1 VSAAH
6 EDGQATV
13 ELALCLPVLVALA
26 LVVLQVVLVARDQV
40 LVTHAAREAAREAAV
55 TSDLAAVRRAA
66 VASGSLD
73 ADRLTVTVTGRGRP
87 GSRAFVEVR
96 YAAPTDLPLVGGL
109 FGDIAVGANA
119 AIRVER

>member
-1 VSAAH
+1 VSTAD

-66 VASGSLD
+66 VASGALA

-87 GSRAFVEVR
+87 GSRAVVEVR
-96 YAAPTDLPLVGGL
+96 YAAPTDLPVIGGL
-109 FGDIAVGANA
+109 LGDVALGANA

>member
-1 VSAAH
+1 VSTAH

-66 VASGSLD
+66 VASGALA

-87 GSRAFVEVR
+87 GSRAVVEVR
-96 YAAPTDLPLVGGL
+96 YAAPTDLPVIGGL
-109 FGDIAVGANA
+109 LGDVALGANA